1 MESRSIRTS
10 GLACGASAR
19 HWRRGCERRGQRG
32 LAVGGPAALSCG
44 RTSTRRGGGGQ
55 RGSTARRGWPA
66 RADRGWLA
74 GADDGWRPSTARR
87 GRRPTRADRARA
99 RAAGAGGRRWGLG
112 RSAGGGRGRG
122 RLAGVHGVVA
132 GEGRRSGARAAG
144 AGGDGGGR
152 TASSARGIER
162 EKDREQRE
170 DAVFNG

>member
-32 LAVGGPAALSCG
+32 QRGLAVGGPAALSCG
-44 RTSTRRGGGGQ
+44 RTSTRRDGGGR

-99 RAAGAGGRRWGLG
+99 LGRPAPEADGGGLGGQPAGAAGRRPRRGGRRGATVG
-112 RSAGGGRGRG
+112 SARGRG
-122 RLAGVHGVVA
+122 W
-132 GEGRRSGARAAG
+132 RRRR
-144 AGGDGGGR
+144 R
-152 TASSARGIER
+152 T
-162 EKDREQRE
+162 
-170 DAVFNG
+170 NG